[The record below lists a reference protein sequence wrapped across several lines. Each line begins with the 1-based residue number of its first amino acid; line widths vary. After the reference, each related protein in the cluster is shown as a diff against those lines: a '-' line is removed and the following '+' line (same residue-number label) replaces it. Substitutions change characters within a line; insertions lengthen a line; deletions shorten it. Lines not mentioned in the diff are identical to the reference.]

1 MPDGAIAS
9 AAVKPTRRKNTDI
22 GWRDVL
28 SLCGHYWAQQKRLLG
43 VILGVIAIQILIDLT
58 IPISSGL
65 LVDRVISAMNDQ
77 TSFGPAYQALVLLS
91 AATIG
96 FHFFRWIRFHLLH
109 HFLTKAMDTMLR
121 DGFGKVQ
128 RFSAD
133 WHATTFAGATVRKL
147 TRGKWA
153 FDSMTSIL
161 WNNFF
166 PIFLSICGLT
176 ALIAYRF
183 PLIGLMFA
191 GVVIFYTVTAGLIAT
206 YYVRPMNIKA
216 ATSDSAIGASMADTI
231 MNNPAVSAF
240 GAAAREDE
248 RFHGLTDR
256 WRNFCRRAWD
266 RGSDMFFI
274 QKLIWAVLQFCL
286 VFAFIQMVRAGRA
299 TPGDVTFILTANML
313 VGSYLRAIGDHIRML
328 QQSFS
333 EIADIVDIIRSPVQ
347 IADIDDAAVIA
358 PKAGRIEFDHVTF
371 GYEDGASVLYNDFS
385 LTIGAGEIVGL
396 VGPSGSGKSTFVKLI
411 QRLYDVSG
419 GRICIDGEDISKVD
433 QASLR
438 RSVALVPQDPHLF
451 HRSLAENIA
460 YGRPDASLDEIRA
473 AAQKAHAAEFI
484 EALPLGYDTLV
495 GERGV
500 KLSGGERQRVA
511 IARAFLVDAP
521 IVIFDEATSSL
532 DTITEKY
539 IQDAMAELM
548 KGRTTIMIA
557 HRLSTVRDVER
568 ILVFEK
574 GRLVEEGNHQAL
586 MQIPSGRYRALHD
599 LQLKSQEALI

>member
-1 MPDGAIAS
+1 MADGTTISSNQS
-9 AAVKPTRRKNTDI
+9 ARREKSVS
-22 GWRDVL
+22 WRDVL
-28 SLCGHYWAQQKRLLG
+28 GLCGHYWRQQRRLLG
-43 VILGVIAIQILIDLT
+43 VILIVILVQILIDLT

-65 LVDRVISAMNDQ
+65 LVDRVIAAMNDEIG
-77 TSFGPAYQALVLLS
+77 FAPAYQALILLS
-91 AATIG
+91 GATVG

-109 HFLTKAMDTMLR
+109 HFLTKAMDRMLR

-191 GVVIFYTVTAGLIAT
+191 GVVIVYTVTAGLIAT

-240 GAAAREDE
+240 GAAAREDD

-274 QKLIWAVLQFCL
+274 QKLIWAVLQFSL

-333 EIADIVDIIRSPVQ
+333 EIADMVQIIRSPVQ
-347 IADIDDAAVIA
+347 IADIEGAAQIA

-371 GYEDGASVLYNDFS
+371 GYEDGASVLYKDFS
-385 LTIGAGEIVGL
+385 LSIEAGQIVGL

-411 QRLYDVSG
+411 QRLYDVSDG
-419 GRICIDGEDISKVD
+419 CIRIDGEDISKVD

-438 RSVALVPQDPHLF
+438 RSIALVPQDPHLF

-460 YGRPDASLDEIRA
+460 YGRPDASLDDINA
-473 AAQKAHAAEFI
+473 AARKAHAAEFI

-532 DTITEKY
+532 DTITEKH

-568 ILVFEK
+568 ILVFDK
-574 GRLVEEGNHQAL
+574 GRLVEEGDHQSL
-586 MQIPSGRYRALHD
+586 MQLPSGRYRALQD
-599 LQLKSQEALI
+599 LQLKAQEVVL

>member
-1 MPDGAIAS
+1 MADGTIS
-9 AAVKPTRRKNTDI
+9 PNMSVTKRSQLRSV

-28 SLCGHYWAQQKRLLG
+28 GLCAHYWKQQGRLLG
-43 VILGVIAIQILIDLT
+43 LILMVISIQILIDLT

-65 LVDRVISAMNDQ
+65 LVDRVIAALDQSAEY
-77 TSFGPAYQALVLLS
+77 GPAYQALFMLS
-91 AATIG
+91 GATVG

-109 HFLTKAMDTMLR
+109 QFLTRSMDRLLR

-153 FDSMTSIL
+153 FDSMTTIL

-166 PIFLSICGLT
+166 PIFLSITGLT
-176 ALIAYRF
+176 ILIASRF
-183 PLIGLMFA
+183 PLIGLMF
-191 GVVIFYTVTAGLIAT
+191 GIVVIFYTVTAGLVAT

-216 ATSDSAIGASMADTI
+216 ASSDSAIGASMADTI

-240 GAAAREDE
+240 GAASREDR
-248 RFHGLTDR
+248 RFHTMTER
-256 WRNFCRRAWD
+256 WRGFCRAAWN
-266 RGSDMFFI
+266 RGADMFFI
-274 QKLIWAVLQFCL
+274 QKLIWAALQFFL
-286 VFAFIQMVRAGRA
+286 VLAFIEMVRHGRA
-299 TPGDVTFILTANML
+299 SAGDVTFVLTANLL

-333 EIADIVDIIRSPVQ
+333 EIADMVDIIRRPLQ
-347 IADIDDAAVIA
+347 IADEENARNLSAQSGQID
-358 PKAGRIEFDHVTF
+358 FDHVTF
-371 GYEDGASVLYNDFS
+371 GYEDGAAKLYRDFS
-385 LTIGAGEIVGL
+385 LTIRAGEIVGL
-396 VGPSGSGKSTFVKLI
+396 VGPSGAGKSTFVKLI
-411 QRLYDVSG
+411 QRLYDVDDG
-419 GRICIDGEDISKVD
+419 AIRIDGEDISQVD

-438 RSVALVPQDPHLF
+438 RSIALVPQDPNLF

-460 YGRPDASLDEIRA
+460 YGRPDASPEQIREA
-473 AAQKAHAAEFI
+473 ARKANASGFI

-511 IARAFLVDAP
+511 IARAFLADAP

-532 DTITEKY
+532 DTITEKH

-548 KGRTTIMIA
+548 IGRTTIIIA
-557 HRLSTVRDVER
+557 HRLSTVREVDR
-568 ILVFEK
+568 ILVFDS
-574 GRLVEEGNHQAL
+574 GRIVEQGDHDTL
-586 MQIPSGRYRALHD
+586 MQLPAGRYRALHD
-599 LQLKSQEALI
+599 LQMATGGAMS